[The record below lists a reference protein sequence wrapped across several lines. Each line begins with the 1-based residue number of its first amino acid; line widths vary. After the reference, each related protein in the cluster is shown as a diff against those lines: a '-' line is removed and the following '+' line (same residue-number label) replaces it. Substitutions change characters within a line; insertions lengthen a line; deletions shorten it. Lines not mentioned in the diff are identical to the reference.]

1 MQIENANL
9 MRFLLFSF
17 CCNFQ
22 FSICMPFDLA
32 LATLLPCPFARF
44 GFPFW
49 VRKSFVVKRNRVK
62 RNC

>member
-9 MRFLLFSF
+9 RFLLFSF

-32 LATLLPCPFARF
+32 LALLPRF

-49 VRKSFVVKRNRVK
+49 VRKGFVVKRNCVK